1 MGVAEALATDAG
13 NRSRIA
19 KTRDGSLPGVADSIE
34 QQSVTEHEPGALADS
49 CFSDLTE
56 GEYAEA
62 TETRAR
68 QRIDGAGM
76 EAGIAVKSGNAD
88 GAKASTVAV
97 RGWTNIPHR
106 QRWEKGW
113 QET

>member
-1 MGVAEALATDAG
+1 
-13 NRSRIA
+13 
-19 KTRDGSLPGVADSIE
+19 
-34 QQSVTEHEPGALADS
+34 
-49 CFSDLTE
+49 
-56 GEYAEA
+56 
-62 TETRAR
+62 
-68 QRIDGAGM
+68 M

-97 RGWTNIPHR
+97 RGWTNIPPT